1 MSEGSG
7 RGFVFLD
14 RDGTIIE
21 DRGYAWR
28 LEDCVPL
35 PGALEALR
43 LLHDAGFPL
52 AIVTNQSGIGRG
64 TFSRADFDAFQA
76 HLVDLLQRTGVTLEA
91 IFVCPHHPDDGCGC
105 RKPRTGLL
113 ERARTRL
120 GADLASSWVVG
131 DSPSDMA
138 MADAAGC
145 SGIYVLT
152 GHGAERRAEL
162 RVGVPVVR
170 DLREAAER
178 ILAASQ
184 VKAR

>member
-1 MSEGSG
+1 VSDGSA

-28 LEDCVPL
+28 RADCVPL

-76 HLVDLLQRTGVTLEA
+76 HLLDLLQRAGVTIEA
-91 IFVCPHHPDDGCGC
+91 TFVCPHHPDDGCLC

-113 ERARTRL
+113 ERAQSEL
-120 GADLASSWVVG
+120 GVDLGSSWLVG
-131 DSPSDMA
+131 DSPSDMVL
-138 MADAAGC
+138 ADAAGC
-145 SGIYVLT
+145 AGIYVLT

-162 RVGVPVVR
+162 RDGVPVAR

-178 ILAASQ
+178 ILAAAQ